1 MRPTIPFDC
10 LREVFWKVAEWVVQT
25 SELTRT
31 YKSQIAVNAVNLKVP
46 EGAIYGF
53 LGPNGAGKTT
63 TIRMLLG
70 LIRPTSGD
78 IHIFGQSLNSHRMS
92 ILQKVG
98 SLVENPSYYGHLSGY
113 ENLTVFARLLNVSDK
128 RIREVLEI
136 VRLTPAAK
144 KAVKGY
150 SLGMKQRLGIATALL
165 ANPKLLILDEPT
177 NGLDPNGIHE
187 IRELIMEMPRQYGI
201 SVLVSSHLLSEIEQM
216 ATYVGI
222 INHGSLLFQDRIE
235 VLRQESEAKLY
246 VDVDN
251 SAEAYS
257 LLLNE
262 GYEVTVEDKSLVLKS
277 VDHVTS
283 AKVNRKLVLANVNVF
298 RIREHAPSLEDI
310 FLNLVGTGGSL

>member
-1 MRPTIPFDC
+1 MT
-10 LREVFWKVAEWVVQT
+10 EWVVQT
-25 SELTRT
+25 SKLTRM
-31 YKSQIAVNAVNLKVP
+31 YKSQVAVNEVNLHVP

-70 LIRPTSGD
+70 LIKPTSGD
-78 IHIFGQSLNSHRMS
+78 IRIFGRSLKKERMQ

-113 ENLTVFARLLNVSDK
+113 ENLAVFARLLNVSDA
-128 RIREVLEI
+128 RIREVLDI

-165 ANPKLLILDEPT
+165 ASPRLLILDEPT

-187 IRELIMEMPRQYGI
+187 IRELIVEMPKEYGI
-201 SVLVSSHLLSEIEQM
+201 SVLVSSHLLSEIDQM
-216 ATYVGI
+216 ATWVGI
-222 INHGSLLFQDRIE
+222 INNGNLLFQDRIE
-235 VLRQESEAKLY
+235 MLRQESEARLY

-251 SAEAYS
+251 PEVAQNM
-257 LLLNE
+257 LLQQ
-262 GYEVTVEDKSLVLKS
+262 GHQADIEDKSLVLKS
-277 VDHVTS
+277 VDYAAS
-283 AKVNRKLVLANVNVF
+283 AAVNRTLVQGNIQVF
-298 RIREHAPSLEDI
+298 RIREHVPSLEDI

>member
-1 MRPTIPFDC
+1 MT
-10 LREVFWKVAEWVVQT
+10 EWVVQT

-31 YKSQIAVNAVNLKVP
+31 YKSQIAVNMLNLQVP

-78 IHIFGQSLNSHRMS
+78 IHIFGQSLKTHRMS

-113 ENLTVFARLLNVSDK
+113 ENLAVFSRLLNVSDK

-136 VRLTPAAK
+136 VRLTAAAN

-177 NGLDPNGIHE
+177 NGLDPTGIHE

-216 ATYVGI
+216 ATWVGI
-222 INHGSLLFQDRIE
+222 IHQGNLVFQNEIQ

-246 VDVDN
+246 LDVNNPD
-251 SAEAYS
+251 EAYNM
-257 LLLNE
+257 LLQD
-262 GYEVTVEDKSLVLKS
+262 GYEVAVENKFLILKNVDYESSAQVNRTLVLGNI
-277 VDHVTS
+277 H
-283 AKVNRKLVLANVNVF
+283 VF
-298 RIREHAPSLEDI
+298 RIREYAPSLEDI